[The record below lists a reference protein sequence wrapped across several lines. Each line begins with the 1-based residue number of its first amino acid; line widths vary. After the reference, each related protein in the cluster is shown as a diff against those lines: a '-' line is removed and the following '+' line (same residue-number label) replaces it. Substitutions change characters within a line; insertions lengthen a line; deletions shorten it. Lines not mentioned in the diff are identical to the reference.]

1 MNQESGNICPCEVF
15 PANQLSE
22 APQQQNVWPNRRRI
36 YMSFVRDKER
46 WHCRF
51 HRDDLGKT
59 PFSKEFVFRSAE
71 KIYEAARRG
80 DGLPSLEAY
89 LELDRALSLG
99 RGGLWLHLTEE
110 QHSVLTK
117 ARSRQKQSDPHA
129 SAVSRI

>member
-15 PANQLSE
+15 PADELSHGHQ
-22 APQQQNVWPNRRRI
+22 PPNLEHTRRRVF
-36 YMSFVRDKER
+36 MSFVRDHGR

-59 PFSKEFVFRSAE
+59 PFSKQFVFRSAE

-80 DGLPSLEAY
+80 DGLPSLEAC

-99 RGGLWLHLTEE
+99 RGGLWLNLTEE
-110 QHSVLTK
+110 QHSILTK
-117 ARSRQKQSDPHA
+117 AQS
-129 SAVSRI
+129 VSLG